1 MRRSKRSKHKPAF
14 MFDTA
19 AGSHLPRPYR
29 PAVLVA
35 QAILPD
41 FHDCTEDDSVAK
53 PPVEKHNSAGEED
66 ISGSSA
72 FEFSTAK
79 SADTSTDQCSFDRLV
94 YLINN
99 RDRIVSNDGCSSP
112 LFRLFTRG
120 RKRTQIFHIKSQ
132 ASNLT
137 SR

>member
-1 MRRSKRSKHKPAF
+1 MSALR
-14 MFDTA
+14 MILLQN
-19 AGSHLPRPYR
+19 LPLRQLR
-29 PAVLVA
+29 N
-35 QAILPD
+35 ID
-41 FHDCTEDDSVAK
+41 
-53 PPVEKHNSAGEED
+53 SAGEEN

-79 SADTSTDQCSFDRLV
+79 SADTSTDQCSFDLLV

-99 RDRIVSNDGCSSP
+99 RDRIVSNDGCSSQ

-120 RKRTQIFHIKSQ
+120 RKRPQIFHIKSQ